1 MKRPEKN
8 SGIKSPSGA
17 PETFGREERESGGR
31 GKGWKIAAWAGG
43 FLALALVMA
52 GGAYAYLAQQY
63 KDTFFP
69 NTTINGMDA
78 SGKTVDEVKKLIEIG
93 MSGYRL
99 TVEGREGLREEI
111 AGVYVGLFPE
121 YDGSLEQI
129 LAVQNP

>member
-1 MKRPEKN
+1 MKRMDTGYRTDREAPEAWEAPVKRPEKN

-17 PETFGREERESGGR
+17 PETLGREERESGGR

-93 MSGYRL
+93 MPCG
-99 TVEGREGLREEI
+99 T
-111 AGVYVGLFPE
+111 
-121 YDGSLEQI
+121 
-129 LAVQNP
+129 